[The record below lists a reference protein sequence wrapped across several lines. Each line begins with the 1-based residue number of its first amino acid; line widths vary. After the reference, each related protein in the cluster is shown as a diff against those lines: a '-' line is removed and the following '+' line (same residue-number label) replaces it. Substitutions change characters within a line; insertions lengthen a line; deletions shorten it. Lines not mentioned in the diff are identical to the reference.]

1 MNIRD
6 LKYLVALADTQ
17 HFGNAAEACYVS
29 QPTLSMQ
36 IKKLEEELGV
46 VFFERNNKQCIMT
59 PVGEKMAQQA
69 RVILKEVQEFVS
81 MAQWAKDPL
90 SGKFRLGII
99 PTLGPYLLPEIL
111 PPLKK
116 NFPKMEFIIFENK
129 THVILQELLEGRLD
143 AVILAL
149 PVEEKRLKQTLLF
162 KELFYLALPAH
173 HPLSKKQKVKLQD
186 LETADLLLLEEGH
199 CLREQ
204 ALAVCQFVHVKEKEG
219 FQATSLE
226 TLRHLVAANLGITL
240 LPALAVKESAHF
252 SNMVIKPFA
261 SPSPFRDIG
270 MLWRPTCVREECC
283 EKMAKV
289 ITQQMKSFQGDK
301 K

>member
-99 PTLGPYLLPEIL
+99 HTLGPYLLPEIL

-162 KELFYLALPAH
+162 K
-173 HPLSKKQKVKLQD
+173 
-186 LETADLLLLEEGH
+186 
-199 CLREQ
+199 
-204 ALAVCQFVHVKEKEG
+204 
-219 FQATSLE
+219 
-226 TLRHLVAANLGITL
+226 
-240 LPALAVKESAHF
+240 
-252 SNMVIKPFA
+252 
-261 SPSPFRDIG
+261 
-270 MLWRPTCVREECC
+270 
-283 EKMAKV
+283 
-289 ITQQMKSFQGDK
+289 
-301 K
+301 